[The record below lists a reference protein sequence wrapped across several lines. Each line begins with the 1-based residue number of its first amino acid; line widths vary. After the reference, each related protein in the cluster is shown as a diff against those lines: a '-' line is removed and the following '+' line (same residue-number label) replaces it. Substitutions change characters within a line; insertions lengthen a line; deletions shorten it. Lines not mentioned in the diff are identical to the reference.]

1 MMQAGSFEAGLKQLG
16 EGKRGYDAA
25 IRKRNKGLVRR
36 TYHVCP
42 VGVSRFTPEACR
54 RFVVRLRPRPEDV
67 ALAVAKKGTQ
77 VEQDL
82 LEVLGEAVTAELQST
97 ATHLIKQQADEEV
110 LTARGKKKY
119 AKSAAE

>member
-1 MMQAGSFEAGLKQLG
+1 
-16 EGKRGYDAA
+16 
-25 IRKRNKGLVRR
+25 
-36 TYHVCP
+36 
-42 VGVSRFTPEACR
+42 
-54 RFVVRLRPRPEDV
+54 VVRLRPRPEDV